1 MFSYTFMQNAW
12 IVGTL
17 IAIISAMMGVFM
29 VAKRMSFFGHV
40 LSEIGFAGASFGI
53 FMSWSPLWGMLLFT
67 AFSAISIGQLGLNE
81 QRSESIISAVSAVA
95 IGLGVAFLSLSE
107 KSASSATGILFGS
120 IFSISDENVWQ
131 VIALALIILVLMLF
145 LYRPFRHF
153 TFDYETAKY
162 SLRHEASLEIIF
174 LLMIAVT
181 VAISA
186 QVVGSL
192 LIFILLVLPSSSAMR
207 WGRTVWQM
215 IGLAIIFALV
225 GVWGGLALA
234 YWTNL
239 PVSFYIAL
247 IEAGIYF
254 LSLARAR

>member
-17 IAIISAMMGVFM
+17 IAIISAMMGVFV

-40 LSEIGFAGASFGI
+40 LSEIGFAGASFGL

-67 AFSAISIGQLGLNE
+67 AVSAISIGQLGLSE
-81 QRSESIISAVSAVA
+81 HRSESIISAVSAVA

-131 VIALALIILVLMLF
+131 VIVLALIILVLMLV

-153 TFDYETAKY
+153 AFDYETAKY
-162 SLRHEASLEIIF
+162 SLHHETGLEIIF

-215 IGLAIIFALV
+215 IGLAIIFALI

-254 LSLARAR
+254 ISLARAH

>member
-17 IAIISAMMGVFM
+17 IAIISAMMGVFV
-29 VAKRMSFFGHV
+29 VAKRMAFFGHV
-40 LSEIGFAGASFGI
+40 LSEIGFAGASFGL

-67 AFSAISIGQLGLNE
+67 AFSAISIGQLGLSE

-120 IFSISDENVWQ
+120 IFSISTENVWQ
-131 VIALALIILVLMLF
+131 VVLLAFVILGLLLV
-145 LYRPFRHF
+145 LYRPLRHF
-153 TFDYETAKY
+153 AFDYETAKY
-162 SLRHEASLEIIF
+162 SLQHETGLEITF

-192 LIFILLVLPSSSAMR
+192 LIFILLVLPASSAMR

-215 IGLAIIFALV
+215 LSMAIVFALI
-225 GVWGGLALA
+225 GVWGGLIFA

-254 LSLARAR
+254 SSVFKAH